1 MLKDF
6 IVCIFRQI
14 MTRVV
19 KSLVI
24 HAGHLVQVCV
34 SALLPLCNGNAPDHI
49 REISISVLADVAKVS
64 LIVIFASYY
73 RQLSQG
79 Y

>member
-6 IVCIFRQI
+6 IVYIFRQI

-64 LIVIFASYY
+64 LIVIF
-73 RQLSQG
+73 RIVL
-79 Y
+79 

>member
-1 MLKDF
+1 
-6 IVCIFRQI
+6 

-34 SALLPLCNGNAPDHI
+34 SALLPLCNGNTPDHV
-49 REISISVLADVAKVS
+49 REISISILADVAKVRS
-64 LIVIFASYY
+64 ILYY
-73 RQLSQG
+73 
-79 Y
+79 YIDY